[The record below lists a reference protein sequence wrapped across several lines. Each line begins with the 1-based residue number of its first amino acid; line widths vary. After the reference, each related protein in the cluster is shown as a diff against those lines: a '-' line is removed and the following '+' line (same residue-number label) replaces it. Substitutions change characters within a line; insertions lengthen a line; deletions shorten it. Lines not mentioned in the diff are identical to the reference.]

1 MIPTIK
7 PLAGALLTFFFLVFP
22 ACATCS
28 APLADRNENADPP
41 SVYRRH
47 SIYIS
52 TPKTESEEWKTDDAD
67 ISKVDKTKKLVSFT
81 FDDAPTSH
89 TEKLAAIF
97 AAFNQK
103 NADCPA
109 SATVFFNGAR
119 LTPQDKTLLSTVFT
133 VGFELG
139 NHTDR
144 HCDLTTLSKTEIE
157 QEIQT
162 VDDFLQSVD
171 GKSRHLLRAPYG
183 KLNDDVKS
191 VANAPIVDWTVDTL
205 DWQQRSAEQ
214 IYQTVM
220 QGVFDGAIVLMH
232 DGYPETQK
240 AVKRLLPDLKSAGYQ
255 VLSVSQ
261 LAKANECVLKNGNVY
276 IRARKP
282 ENR

>member
-1 MIPTIK
+1 MLTTK
-7 PLAGALLTFFFLVFP
+7 TLAGALLTFFFLVFP
-22 ACATCS
+22 ACATCG
-28 APLADRNENADPP
+28 APLIDKNQTDDLPTP
-41 SVYRRH
+41 YRRSYVYVTAPNTDAAH
-47 SIYIS
+47 
-52 TPKTESEEWKTDDAD
+52 WNTDDVD
-67 ISKVDKTKKLVSFT
+67 VSKVDKSKKLISFT

-89 TEKLAAIF
+89 TEKLLAIF
-97 AAFNQK
+97 ASFNEK

-119 LTPQDKTLLSTVFT
+119 LAPQDKTLLSTALT

-144 HCDLTTLSKTEIE
+144 HRDLTTLSASEIT
-157 QEIQT
+157 QEIQR
-162 VDDFLQSVD
+162 VDEFLQSVD
-171 GKSRHLLRAPYG
+171 GKPRHLIRAPYG
-183 KLNDDVKS
+183 KINETVKS
-191 VANAPIVDWTVDTL
+191 VVTAPIIDWTVDTL
-205 DWQQRSAEQ
+205 DWQKRPAED

-232 DGYPETQK
+232 DGYPETLT

-261 LAKANECVLKNGNVY
+261 LAKANGCVLKNSNAY